1 MRKDLAKFYSASA
14 RMLNSKPDVSVKKGN
29 ELFVWCINLQRTFF
43 EVDKRKVVAI
53 LHA

>member
-1 MRKDLAKFYSASA
+1 MRKDLVKFYSALA
-14 RMLNSKPDVSVKKGN
+14 RMLNSQPDVSVKKGN
-29 ELFVWCINLQRTFF
+29 EFFGWCINLQRTLF